1 MQVNVL
7 NYVTRTYEH
16 FIITCACILK
26 YIRRLI
32 FCFNNFF
39 LTAAHPV
46 HNVNLY
52 QAMQK
57 KFTSTK
63 KWVNES
69 KLQIINVVILQL
81 HK

>member
-1 MQVNVL
+1 MQVNIL

-26 YIRRLI
+26 YIRSLI
-32 FCFNNFF
+32 FILIIF

-46 HNVNLY
+46 NNVNLY
-52 QAMQK
+52 QAMQ
-57 KFTSTK
+57 K

>member
-32 FCFNNFF
+32 FILIIF

-46 HNVNLY
+46 NNVNLY

-57 KFTSTK
+57 EFTSIK
-63 KWVNES
+63 MG
-69 KLQIINVVILQL
+69 
-81 HK
+81 